1 MIDLSLQKKFSST
14 DRFKLDVALQIPKG
28 TFLAIQGPSGAG
40 KTTLL
45 RLIAGLEKPDSGFLR
60 VGDKSWNSPETYLHP
75 QERSIGYVFQDY
87 ALFPNMTVRRNLN
100 YAQESGKQE
109 HLDELLQ
116 LMGIADLADRRPNTL
131 SGGQK
136 QRVALA
142 RALVRRPDLLLLDEP
157 LSALD
162 TEMRRKLQD
171 DILKLHRRFNTTA
184 IMVSHSTS
192 EIFRLADMVVIL
204 ENGTVQKTG
213 PVSEVFIGKQFSGK
227 FRFEAEVLQLE
238 RSDAIFIV
246 TLSVGNHLAKIVAT
260 EDEIADIAVGD
271 VVLVSSKAFNPLLIP
286 LRKGR

>member
-1 MIDLSLQKKFSST
+1 MIDLNLQKKFSSSE
-14 DRFKLDVALQIPKG
+14 DFRLNVSLMVPQG

-45 RLIAGLEKPDSGFLR
+45 RLIAGLEKPDSGHLT
-60 VGDKSWNSPETYLHP
+60 VGDVSWNSADSFLPP
-75 QERSIGYVFQDY
+75 QKRSIGYVFQDY
-87 ALFPNMTVRRNLN
+87 ALFPNMTVRKNLR
-100 YAQESGKQE
+100 YAQQVENPD

-116 LMGIADLADRRPNTL
+116 LMGISDLADRRPATL

-142 RALVRRPDLLLLDEP
+142 RALAHRPELLLLDEP

-171 DILKLHRRFNTTA
+171 DILKLHQRFNTTA

-192 EIFRLADMVVIL
+192 EIFRLADMVIIL
-204 ENGTVQKTG
+204 ENGTVRKSG
-213 PVSEVFIGKQFSGK
+213 PVSDVFIGKRFSGK

-246 TLSVGNHLAKIVAT
+246 TLSVGNHLAKVVAT
-260 EDEIADIAVGD
+260 EEEAANISVGD
-271 VVLVSSKAFNPLLIP
+271 VVLVSSKAFNPLLVP
-286 LRKGR
+286 MGKE